1 MKTLIEFIVEGAEEA
16 TGSAAELIVNVCLA
30 AENDRRGYDQM
41 LALTNTL
48 IKRYKKGDFD
58 VIKLETSSVVDKL
71 CKYFYDEYVKST
83 DEPIRL
89 TPAIRKVLRKYI
101 TAMILNEM
109 RNEIELNKVDIDY
122 LHEYDYDDLEY

>member
-1 MKTLIEFIVEGAEEA
+1 MKTLIDFIMEGAEEV

-41 LALTNTL
+41 LALTNAL

-71 CKYFYDEYVKST
+71 CKSFYDEYVKST